1 MGGRSNHCADSRVVL
16 WLWSGEH
23 RAAQLHPPLPQD
35 SDCLTK
41 LLTLSL
47 SMGLSQRH
55 ERTIYTWSG
64 MERSWTG
71 LDLVTAAVVGE
82 LVASG
87 LATAA
92 AGSNASTARAE

>member
-1 MGGRSNHCADSRVVL
+1 
-16 WLWSGEH
+16 
-23 RAAQLHPPLPQD
+23 
-35 SDCLTK
+35 
-41 LLTLSL
+41 
-47 SMGLSQRH
+47 
-55 ERTIYTWSG
+55 
-64 MERSWTG
+64 MERSWTW